1 MKDLTSISVGQI
13 IERGAA
19 QVPHKIA
26 VVDGE
31 SRKTYVELNRTT
43 DALAAALADIGIKK
57 GDRAAIYMKNSYELM
72 VSFYALQK
80 LGAIAV
86 WINSIYRKNEAEFIL
101 NNSEAKAV
109 FIFSEWEGHDYFS
122 DVLNIKKA
130 SPDTGKDHPRWR
142 WKGSRCIFLR

>member
-1 MKDLTSISVGQI
+1 MEDLKSISVGQI
-13 IERGAA
+13 LERGAA

-31 SRKTYVELNRTT
+31 LRMSYAELNRTA
-43 DALAAALADIGIKK
+43 DALAAALVDIGIKK
-57 GDRAAIYMKNSYELM
+57 GDRAAIYMTNSYELM

-101 NNSEAKAV
+101 TQVRQKYGQKV
-109 FIFSEWEGHDYFS
+109 
-122 DVLNIKKA
+122 
-130 SPDTGKDHPRWR
+130 
-142 WKGSRCIFLR
+142 